1 MIKKY
6 AINKITVTSM
16 CLILL
21 LLFYLLPVK
30 EKEKPSI
37 KNKQTFEQAVYLL
50 DSDNYVSKVITYY
63 DKENIINVIKYKIN
77 VLTYGLKNISEFHSL
92 IPKSTKLNDVKVYK
106 DNVYLDF
113 SKDLLSISSYLEENM
128 IEAIVYTLTEINGI
142 NNIYITVEQK
152 KLLNYPNSKKELDYP
167 LTRKIGINREYNI
180 NSFDNL
186 LETTIVFTKK
196 SKNIKY
202 YVPVTKIINSNDDKI
217 NIIIEEL
224 KSTVNTDAN
233 LNGNIHDKL
242 KLESYKINGDSI
254 SLVFNDYIFNDN
266 NTKKI
271 NENVIYTISRSIFEN
286 YNVNEVVFNTKLE
299 KNITNVV
306 KNK

>member
-30 EKEKPSI
+30 EKEKPNI
-37 KNKQTFEQAVYLL
+37 KNKQTFEQVVYLL

-77 VLTYGLKNISEFHSL
+77 ILTYGLKNISEFHSL